1 MEEEKKGEWVKVP
14 GYPRY
19 EANLARRE
27 VRNARTGR
35 KLKKRPKHRKT
46 ECVFL
51 YDGTRTRLYT
61 LNNLLF
67 AVQEGV
73 PPHALPKNT
82 HTELRGGRYAAVL
95 YEDYMRAV
103 NIVRRTEK
111 GRMDPM
117 EILRRE
123 RMELEALEKFYKDGD
138 GSSLSV
144 LLDEARK
151 KASKML
157 VREELVYG
165 KRRADEFAAMASDT
179 VLEMI
184 AARRPVTNLRKYV
197 AKVSRNLVRKVRAMR
212 KRERPY
218 DEGRAGHNKEE

>member
-1 MEEEKKGEWVKVP
+1 MKEEKKGEWVKVP

-35 KLKKRPKHRKT
+35 KLKSRPKNRKT

-61 LNNLLF
+61 LNNVLF
-67 AVQEGV
+67 AVQEGI
-73 PPHALPKNT
+73 PPHALPKHT

-111 GRMDPM
+111 GRMDPK

-123 RMELEALEKFYKDGD
+123 RECLEALERFYKDGD

-151 KASKML
+151 EASKAL

-165 KRRADEFAAMASDT
+165 KRRADEFAAMAADT
-179 VLEMI
+179 VLEMVR
-184 AARRPVTNLRKYV
+184 AGRPVTNLRKYV
-197 AKVSRNLVRKVRAMR
+197 KKVSRNLVLKVRAMR

-218 DEGRAGHNKEE
+218 DEGRADHNKEE